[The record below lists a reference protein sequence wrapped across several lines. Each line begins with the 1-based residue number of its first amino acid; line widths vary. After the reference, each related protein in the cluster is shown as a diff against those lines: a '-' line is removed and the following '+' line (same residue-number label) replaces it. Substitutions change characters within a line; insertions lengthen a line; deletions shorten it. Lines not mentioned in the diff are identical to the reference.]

1 MKDELEDYF
10 KEIESNVARA
20 YKIANKAR
28 KKGFDPEE
36 QVSIHL
42 AKTMA
47 ERVEG
52 LIGALIPDIM
62 KSGLSKRLQEL
73 EKKYGRL
80 DCRVALSISMEVVVL
95 PIW

>member
-1 MKDELEDYF
+1 MRDEIEDYF
-10 KEIESNVARA
+10 KEIESNVAFA
-20 YKIANKAR
+20 YKRANKAR

-62 KSGLSKRLQEL
+62 NSGLSKRLQNW
-73 EKKYGRL
+73 KRNM
-80 DCRVALSISMEVVVL
+80 AS
-95 PIW
+95 